1 MKNSEYVHRKIV
13 KKKLHL
19 IKNDTWTG
27 IREGT
32 HRINITS
39 LDDQFPAMNVTI

>member
-19 IKNDTWTG
+19 IKVRKKDE
-27 IREGT
+27 ICF
-32 HRINITS
+32 
-39 LDDQFPAMNVTI
+39 LKYCL